1 MREKERDWERAP
13 ARPARRER
21 AFFCV
26 AVRSK
31 WQLAKGYDDED
42 DDDDRQRRRAEDDEA
57 GREGVGDEDD
67 VVDECV
73 CTAAAK
79 L

>member
-1 MREKERDWERAP
+1 MRESARSTGSKRAS
-13 ARPARRER
+13 
-21 AFFCV
+21 FFCV

-31 WQLAKGYDDED
+31 WQLAKGYDDEE